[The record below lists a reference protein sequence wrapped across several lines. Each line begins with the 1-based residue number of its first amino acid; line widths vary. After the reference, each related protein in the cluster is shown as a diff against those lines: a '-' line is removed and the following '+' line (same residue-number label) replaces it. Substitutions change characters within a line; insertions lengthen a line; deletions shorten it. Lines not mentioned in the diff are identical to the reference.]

1 MNREGFWIEVSDKIE
16 YLLYNNIPYID
27 DIEKIKLIF
36 PESEI
41 YMDVEKGK
49 HTRTLTNNK
58 KQKKHYL
65 ENHYLNKK

>member
-58 KQKKHYL
+58 KTKETLFGKPL
-65 ENHYLNKK
+65 FE